1 MPMTTANGVDLH
13 YELNGDGEDTIVMIN
28 GLADDL

>member
-13 YELNGDGEDTIVMIN
+13 YELDGDGPDTIVLDQRAR
-28 GLADDL
+28 G